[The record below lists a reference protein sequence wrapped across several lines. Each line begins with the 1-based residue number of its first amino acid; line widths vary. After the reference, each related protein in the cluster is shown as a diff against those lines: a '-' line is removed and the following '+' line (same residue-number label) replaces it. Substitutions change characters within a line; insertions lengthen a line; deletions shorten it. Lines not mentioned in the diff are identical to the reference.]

1 MKKILV
7 IILLLAV
14 LAVVAYLTFVVAM
27 IKIVLGSILLG
38 ISAISLLM
46 VWILWKTK
54 D

>member
-14 LAVVAYLTFVVAM
+14 FAAVAYLTFVVAM
-27 IKIVLGSILLG
+27 IKIVIGSILLG

-54 D
+54 E

>member
-14 LAVVAYLTFVVAM
+14 LAVVAYLTFVVAT
-27 IKIVLGSILLG
+27 IKIAIGSILLG